1 MVQIYIKKSLFDDNN
16 FLELMIVNY
25 FQNIIIIQ
33 LSNKFFVNS

>member
-1 MVQIYIKKSLFDDNN
+1 MVQIYIKKSSFDDNN

>member
-33 LSNKFFVNS
+33 PANKFFVNS